1 MTAKEKSS
9 VPEAESKQSG
19 RASIRLLGFLLL
31 VGLGSGAA
39 FLICRRPAPI
49 QQPQASVAESQ
60 APAPANVSRANEE
73 PEARSET
80 PPLSAVTGP
89 SLLAPRSSP
98 PLQAPAPA
106 AHGLVSV
113 PLPEPTAY
121 TRQLVTGLARQDQ
134 PSGPLTP
141 EAAAEW
147 KANMQSLIQQGAT
160 GVAAIREFMQKSVD
174 LDFGQAGQQLLG
186 YSSAR
191 YAMFDAL
198 QQIGGP
204 EALGVLL
211 ETMQTTA
218 VPREIAYL
226 AKNLEQQVPEQYQG
240 DVLNAVRET
249 LNMASAKNLGDADVG
264 PLFEVLQR
272 YGRASAIGDLE
283 QAAGQWKYYAT
294 MTLAQLPDGA
304 GVPSLIRM
312 AQDPNSGAKSAALE
326 MLAQVATQYPDARA
340 ALVQQVRSDSIAPR
354 MWPYLV
360 SPLAGDQLQVQ
371 DSVLA
376 GAANVVP
383 SSDVKTTHIAFGN
396 QNFISAPN
404 PSGLTSDQ
412 IAQQTALIDELLR
425 VTSNPEAI
433 KALQDAK
440 ALLARRQPQTAALNP
455 DR

>member
-1 MTAKEKSS
+1 
-9 VPEAESKQSG
+9 
-19 RASIRLLGFLLL
+19 
-31 VGLGSGAA
+31 
-39 FLICRRPAPI
+39 
-49 QQPQASVAESQ
+49 
-60 APAPANVSRANEE
+60 
-73 PEARSET
+73 
-80 PPLSAVTGP
+80 
-89 SLLAPRSSP
+89 
-98 PLQAPAPA
+98 
-106 AHGLVSV
+106 
-113 PLPEPTAY
+113 
-121 TRQLVTGLARQDQ
+121 
-134 PSGPLTP
+134 
-141 EAAAEW
+141 
-147 KANMQSLIQQGAT
+147 
-160 GVAAIREFMQKSVD
+160 
-174 LDFGQAGQQLLG
+174 
-186 YSSAR
+186 
-191 YAMFDAL
+191 MFDAL

-264 PLFEVLQR
+264 PLFEVLQE
-272 YGRASAIGDLE
+272 YGGASVVSDLE
-283 QAAGQWKYYAT
+283 KAAGEWKYYAT

-304 GVPSLIRM
+304 GVSSLIRM
-312 AQDPNSGAKSAALE
+312 TQDPNSGAKSAALE

-340 ALVQQVRSDSIAPR
+340 ALVQQVRSDSIGPR

-371 DSVLA
+371 DSVLG

-404 PSGLTSDQ
+404 PAALTSDQ

-455 DR
+455 GR